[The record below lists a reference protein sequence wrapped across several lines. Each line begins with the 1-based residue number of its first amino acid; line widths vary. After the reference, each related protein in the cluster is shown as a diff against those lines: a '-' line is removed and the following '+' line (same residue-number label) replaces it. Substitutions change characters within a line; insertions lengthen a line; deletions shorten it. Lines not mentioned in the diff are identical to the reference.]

1 MHKKVEIWIDCILVP
16 WRYALVQM
24 IELALHMEPKM
35 NALIGFIGGIIAL

>member
-35 NALIGFIGGIIAL
+35 NALIEFIGGIIEL